1 MNARVGIVIPTLNR
15 PDFVIRQLAYYAA
28 AGSGI
33 ALYAADSTEGEGF
46 ERVEHA
52 VDSLQ
57 GSLSAVHLSLPG
69 LNETEAIHRAL
80 DHVAEPYAVFV
91 WDDDFL
97 IPSGLIRSAEFLD
110 SRPDYSS
117 AHGVAVIAS
126 MASRSGGDEHLEYI
140 RPYRQRCV
148 EEVGVAER
156 LCRFLEDY
164 FVTLFS
170 VHRTEDFR
178 EIMRRGND
186 VKATGMRELLESTLS
201 IVMGKAG
208 FVDTLF
214 LVRVDHAGRY
224 LLPDVFDRVTS
235 ADWPSAYD
243 AFRRHMSDVLRE
255 RHGIGAAEADEL
267 VKKAYWRH
275 LAKNL
280 SRRWHLRYATGGGP
294 LVRKLR
300 ILWNGVSTLPEA
312 ADVLRGYMPSR
323 KRLSL
328 PTLLGPSSPYHADFM
343 PVYRSLSG
351 VGCDPVPPASSARQS
366 AAATGPNTGP

>member
-33 ALYAADSTEGEGF
+33 ALYVADSTEREGF
-46 ERVEHA
+46 ERVGRA

-57 GSLSAVHLSLPG
+57 GSLSVVHLSLPG

-91 WDDDFL
+91 GDDDFL
-97 IPSGLIRSAEFLD
+97 IPSGVIRAAEFLD

-126 MASRSGGDEHLEYI
+126 MASRPGGDQHLDYI

-148 EEVGVAER
+148 EEAGVAER
-156 LCRFLEDY
+156 LCRFLGDY

-178 EIMRRGND
+178 EMMRRGND

-201 IVMGKAG
+201 VVIGKAG

-214 LVRVDHAGRY
+214 LVRVDHPGRY
-224 LLPDVFDRVTS
+224 LLPDVFDRITS
-235 ADWPSAYD
+235 AEWQSAYD
-243 AFRRHMSDVLRE
+243 VFRRHMSDVLSE
-255 RHGIGAAEADEL
+255 RHGLGAAEADEL
-267 VKKAYWRH
+267 VKKAYWRY
-275 LAKNL
+275 LAKSL
-280 SRRWHLRYATGGGP
+280 SRRWNLRYATGGGS

-300 ILWNGVSTLPEA
+300 NLWNGVSTLPEA
-312 ADVLRGYMPSR
+312 ADVLRGYVPSR

-351 VGCDPVPPASSARQS
+351 VGRDPVPPAPSGRQS